1 MVSCVVRRLCFN
13 GTKTSIICS
22 PRTSRKTRIKAITYL
37 SSTGC
42 LEIEGGSRI
51 VYKGNAIIVLSW
63 RVKKR
68 AYLNDKRAAVQ
79 ALSGYSIPVVT
90 VKVRVCCGAT

>member
-1 MVSCVVRRLCFN
+1 ML
-13 GTKTSIICS
+13 GKKTMEVEILKEAVEY
-22 PRTSRKTRIKAITYL
+22 TSLQQLRKF
-37 SSTGC
+37 GVDDNV
-42 LEIEGGSRI
+42 I

-79 ALSGYSIPVVT
+79 DLSGYSIPVVT

>member
-1 MVSCVVRRLCFN
+1 ML
-13 GTKTSIICS
+13 GKKTMEVEILKEAVEY
-22 PRTSRKTRIKAITYL
+22 TTLQELRKF
-37 SSTGC
+37 GVDDNV
-42 LEIEGGSRI
+42 I

-68 AYLNDKRAAVQ
+68 AYINDKRAAVQ

>member
-1 MVSCVVRRLCFN
+1 ML
-13 GTKTSIICS
+13 GKKTMEVEILKEAVEYGQL
-22 PRTSRKTRIKAITYL
+22 RKV
-37 SSTGC
+37 GVDDNV
-42 LEIEGGSRI
+42 I